1 MTIPV
6 LIVDDEQWV
15 REVIRL
21 SVMWDKVGCRVA
33 AVCDSARVAL
43 KQAKQLYP
51 GVILLD
57 IQMPGMTGLDFL
69 EHHQRDFS
77 DSKVI
82 VVSGYSQFEYAQCAL
97 RYGAYDYLLK
107 PIDEEHL
114 TRVVER
120 AVAEIR
126 TTLAHR
132 RKQRSTE
139 SALQR
144 LKTTRLLED
153 GITADS
159 NDQCGDRTEET
170 KQDTD
175 ADGITDQRV
184 MQAVNAVRRS
194 LAAPPTLPAV
204 AAAVG
209 LSPSYFSEL
218 FSAQMG
224 RSYAHTIMLERISH
238 AQYLLRNTWMRIGEV
253 GELVGYPNSNYFSK
267 VFRRHTGLL
276 PSEYRLHHCGR
287 KPNNVP

>member
-1 MTIPV
+1 MIIPV
-6 LIVDDEQWV
+6 LIVDDEQWA

-21 SVMWDKVGCRVA
+21 SVMWEKVGCRVA
-33 AVCDSARVAL
+33 RLCDSGRVAL
-43 KQAKQLYP
+43 KEAKQVRP
-51 GVILLD
+51 AVILLD
-57 IQMPGMTGLDFL
+57 IEMPGMTGLDFL
-69 EHHQRDFS
+69 EHHRHAFP

-120 AVAEIR
+120 AVSEIR
-126 TTLAHR
+126 TTVAHR

-144 LKTTRLLED
+144 MKTTRFFETGADVGSED
-153 GITADS
+153 
-159 NDQCGDRTEET
+159 QKR
-170 KQDTD
+170 DTD

-184 MQAVNAVRRS
+184 LQAVDAVRRS
-194 LAAPPTLPAV
+194 LAAPPTLSEV

-224 RSYAHTIMLERISH
+224 RSYAHTIILERISH
-238 AQYLLRNTWMRIGEV
+238 AQHLLSDTWMRIGEV
-253 GELVGYPNSNYFSK
+253 GELVGYPNSNYFSRM
-267 VFRRHTGLL
+267 FRRHTGML
-276 PSEYRLHHCGR
+276 PSEYRLHHRGDN
-287 KPNNVP
+287 PNNVP

>member
-1 MTIPV
+1 VTIPV

-15 REVIRL
+15 REVVRL
-21 SVMWDKVGCRVA
+21 SVAWDTVDCRVPRLF
-33 AVCDSARVAL
+33 DSGREALEEARRLRPA
-43 KQAKQLYP
+43 
-51 GVILLD
+51 VILLD

-69 EHHQRDFS
+69 EHHRRAFP

-97 RYGAYDYLLK
+97 RCGAYDYLLK

-114 TRVVER
+114 TRVVKR
-120 AVAEIR
+120 AVGEIG

-132 RKQRSTE
+132 RQQRSTE

-144 LKTTRLLED
+144 LKTTRFV
-153 GITADS
+153 A
-159 NDQCGDRTEET
+159 NC
-170 KQDTD
+170 TD
-175 ADGITDQRV
+175 AGSGDACDDRPKESRWETDTGGITDQRV
-184 MQAVNAVRRS
+184 LQAVDAVRRS
-194 LAAPPTLPAV
+194 LAAPPTLPDV

-238 AQYLLRNTWMRIGEV
+238 AQHLLRDTWMRIGEV

-267 VFRRHTGLL
+267 VFRRRTGML
-276 PSEYRLHHCGR
+276 PSEYRRHHHGEN
-287 KPNNVP
+287 PNNLP

>member
-6 LIVDDEQWV
+6 LIVDDEKWV

-21 SVMWDKVGCRVA
+21 SVTWDKVGCRVA
-33 AVCDSARVAL
+33 RLCHSGREAL
-43 KQAKQLYP
+43 EDAKRLRP
-51 GVILLD
+51 AVILLD

-69 EHHQRDFS
+69 KHHRQSFS

-97 RYGAYDYLLK
+97 RCGAYDYLLK

-120 AVAEIR
+120 AVEEIG

-132 RKQRSTE
+132 KKERSTE

-144 LKTTRLLED
+144 LKTTRSFESGLEV
-153 GITADS
+153 GS
-159 NDQCGDRTEET
+159 GDTCVEWTEEP
-170 KQDTD
+170 KRETD
-175 ADGITDQRV
+175 ADGLTDQRV
-184 MQAVNAVRRS
+184 LQAVDAVRRS
-194 LAAPPTLPAV
+194 LAAPPTLSEV

-224 RSYAHTIMLERISH
+224 RSYAHTIMLERISR
-238 AQYLLRNTWMRIGEV
+238 AQHLLRDTWMRIGEV

-267 VFRRHTGLL
+267 VFRRRTGLL
-276 PSEYRLHHCGR
+276 PSEYRRHHRGEN
-287 KPNNVP
+287 PNNVP